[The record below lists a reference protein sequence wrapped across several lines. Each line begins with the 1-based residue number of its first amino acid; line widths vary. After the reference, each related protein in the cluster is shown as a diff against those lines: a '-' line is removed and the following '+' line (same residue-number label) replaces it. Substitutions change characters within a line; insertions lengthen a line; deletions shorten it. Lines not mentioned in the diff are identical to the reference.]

1 MTSNENDLG
10 NNELVFLPLGGAG
23 EIGMN
28 LNLYGYGEPGKQR
41 WVMVDLGITF
51 NNGSIPGLDVIM
63 PDPSFIEDRLE
74 FLDGIVLTHAHEDH
88 IGAVPYLWEELRV
101 PLYATPFTATAL
113 RHKLREAGLLKEAEI
128 VEVPL
133 KGSFN
138 VGPFDMELITLTHS
152 IPEPNAIAIRT
163 PAGTVL
169 HTGDWKFDP
178 DPVIGEVS
186 DYEALNALGNA
197 GVLAI
202 VCDSTNVFEEGR
214 SGSEGDILE
223 SLTELISKRKNR
235 VAVSCFSSNVARIA
249 TIARA
254 AEANGRSVVL
264 SGRSLQRMVQSA
276 KENGYLKGL
285 PEFLTED
292 DAKHIPRENILII
305 CTGSQGEP
313 RASLYRMAFEEHP
326 RMKLSSGDTVI
337 LSSRVIPGNEPGIA
351 WMHNQLARRGLE
363 VLTAKDHFVHVS
375 GHPYKEEL
383 MQMYQAV
390 RPEIAVPVHGE
401 YRHLFAH
408 GELAKTCQ
416 VKQTIVGEN
425 GTMTRLAP
433 GPAEVID
440 HVSTGR
446 LTLDGDRLVRVED
459 EYVRRRTRSL
469 FNGSAVVTVVVDE
482 EGTVMGEPQI
492 TTTGLLVDGEDDD
505 LHKDTRDAVFAGVA
519 KLKPKARMHDAD
531 VKEAI
536 RVSVRRVFRQVDKRP
551 VTDIHLVRI

>member
-1 MTSNENDLG
+1 
-10 NNELVFLPLGGAG
+10 
-23 EIGMN
+23 
-28 LNLYGYGEPGKQR
+28 
-41 WVMVDLGITF
+41 VDLGITF

-63 PDPSFIEDRLE
+63 PDPSFIEDRRE

-88 IGAVPYLWEELRV
+88 IGAVPYLWEELGV

-113 RHKLREAGLLKEAEI
+113 RHKLKEAGLLDEAKI
-128 VEVPL
+128 IEVPL
-133 KGSFN
+133 KGRFN

-163 PAGTVL
+163 PLGTVL

-178 DPVIGEVS
+178 DPVIGEVT
-186 DYEALNALGNA
+186 DHDALTALGDD

-202 VCDSTNVFEEGR
+202 VCDSTNVLEEGT
-214 SGSEGDILE
+214 SGSEGDLLSSI
-223 SLTELISKRKNR
+223 TEVISKCENR
-235 VAVSCFSSNVARIA
+235 VAVSCFSSNVARIE

-276 KENGYLKGL
+276 KANGYLTGL

-292 DAKHIPRENILII
+292 DAKHIPRENLLII

-326 RMKLSSGDTVI
+326 RMKLSPDDTVI
-337 LSSRVIPGNEPGIA
+337 LSSRIIPGNEPGIA
-351 WMHNQLARRGLE
+351 WMHNQLARRGIK
-363 VLTAKDHFVHVS
+363 VLTTKDHFVHVS
-375 GHPYKEEL
+375 GHPCKDEL
-383 MQMYQAV
+383 LKMYQSI

-416 VKQTIVGEN
+416 VKTAIVGEN

-446 LTLDGDRLVRVED
+446 LTLDGDRLVPVED

-482 EGTVMGEPQI
+482 DGTIIGEPQF
-492 TTTGLLVDGEDDD
+492 TTTGLLVDGEGDE
-505 LHKDTRDAVFAGVA
+505 LYEEARDAVFAGVA
-519 KLKPKARMHDAD
+519 KLKAKSRLHDVE

-536 RVSVRRVFRQVDKRP
+536 RVAVRRIFRQVDKRP
-551 VTDIHLVRI
+551 VTDIHLVRV

>member
-1 MTSNENDLG
+1 MNDIE
-10 NNELVFLPLGGAG
+10 NELVFLPLGGAG

-28 LNLYGYGEPGKQR
+28 LNLYGYGPPGKQR

-63 PDPSFIEDRLE
+63 PDPSFIEDRRE

-88 IGAVPYLWEELRV
+88 IGAVPYLWEELGA

-113 RHKLREAGLLKEAEI
+113 RHKLKEAGLLDEAEI
-128 VEVPL
+128 IEVPL
-133 KGSFN
+133 KGRFN
-138 VGPFDMELITLTHS
+138 VGPFAMELITLTHS

-163 PAGTVL
+163 PAGTIL

-186 DYEALNALGNA
+186 DHDALKALGDD

-202 VCDSTNVFEEGR
+202 VCDSTNVLEEGT
-214 SGSEGDILE
+214 SGSEGDLLSSI
-223 SLTELISKRKNR
+223 TELISTCKNR
-235 VAVSCFSSNVARIA
+235 VAVSCFSSNVARIE
-249 TIARA
+249 TIAKA
-254 AEANGRSVVL
+254 AQANGRSVVL

-276 KENGYLKGL
+276 KSNGYLQGL

-292 DAKHIPRENILII
+292 DAKQVPRENLLII

-326 RMKLSSGDTVI
+326 RMELSSGDTVI

-351 WMHNQLARRGLE
+351 WMHNQLARRGIK

-375 GHPYKEEL
+375 GHPCKEEL
-383 MQMYQAV
+383 LNMYQSV
-390 RPEIAVPVHGE
+390 RPEIAIPVHGE

-416 VKQTIVGEN
+416 VKQAIVGEN

-433 GPAEVID
+433 GPAEVVD

-469 FNGSAVVTVVVDE
+469 FNGSVVVTVIVDE
-482 EGTVMGEPQI
+482 DGTIIGEPQF
-492 TTTGLLVDGEDDD
+492 TTTGLLVDGESDE
-505 LHKDTRDAVFAGVA
+505 LYEEARDAVFAGVS
-519 KLKPKARMHDAD
+519 KLKAKSRLHDVE

-536 RVSVRRVFRQVDKRP
+536 RVAVRRVFRQVDKRP